1 MKKGASF
8 YSFAQNCDIRYSMQT
23 MKDAGYHGVELVL
36 GTEGD
41 ITMQTPDSKIKEISD
56 MAKDIGLE
64 ICSIGTWLLWEFN
77 FVSENAKEREFARDT
92 IKKQLDIA
100 AICGADTIL
109 VVPGYCG
116 TEFAPNQPLVRY
128 DHAYE
133 RAQESL
139 GLLVPYAKNRGVAI
153 GIENVWNRFL
163 LSPVEIAR
171 FIDEI
176 GSDYVGAYFDVGN
189 IIYIGYPQHWIEIL
203 GKRLKKIHISD
214 YRASQAGLG
223 AFVDA
228 FAGDVDFSEVMK
240 SLRTIGYDDYITYE
254 MLPNYPIFPY
264 QSMINGSL
272 SLDKILTL

>member
-1 MKKGASF
+1 MKNGASF
-8 YSFAQNCDIRYSMQT
+8 YSFPQDCDLRYSMQT

-36 GTEGD
+36 GSAGD
-41 ITMQTPDSKIKEISD
+41 ITMNTPDVKIKEIAA
-56 MAKDIGLE
+56 MARDIGVE
-64 ICSIGTWLLWEFN
+64 VCTIGTWLLWEYN
-77 FVSENAKEREFARDT
+77 FVSEDAKERDYTRDT

-100 AICGADTIL
+100 AICGADTVL

-128 DHAYE
+128 DHAYG

-139 GLLVPYAKNRGVAI
+139 GMLADYAKERKVSI

-163 LSPVEIAR
+163 LSPVEVAR
-171 FIDEI
+171 FLDEI
-176 GSDYVGAYFDVGN
+176 GSNYVGAYFDVGN

-203 GKRLKKIHISD
+203 GKRIKKIHICD

-228 FAGDVDFSEVMK
+228 LAGDVDFAEVMK
-240 SLRTIGYDDYITYE
+240 SLRSIGYDDYLTYE
-254 MLPNYPIFPY
+254 MLPNYPKFPY
-264 QSMINGSL
+264 QSMIYGSL